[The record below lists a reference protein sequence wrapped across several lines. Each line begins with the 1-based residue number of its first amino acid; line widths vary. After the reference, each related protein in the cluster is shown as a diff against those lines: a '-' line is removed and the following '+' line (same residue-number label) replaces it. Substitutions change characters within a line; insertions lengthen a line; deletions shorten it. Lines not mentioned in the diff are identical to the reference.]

1 MVFSREHEIQ
11 KNHCDRISAMPS
23 GIIRVHPVDPCSNS
37 RSTPRSIAIAIG
49 FAIAIETLW
58 LSLSAVPTA
67 QVESTNPKRII
78 RIESHPCLQLS
89 SAFILTIH
97 VPDTGSTPR
106 SIAIAIGIAIAIA
119 IEISRLS
126 DTKFKGAVW
135 LPHSGRHPGQPTGNE
150 SIAIPIAIA
159 IARRMDAGRRYTGRT
174 WLRVAYRAKHNASHA
189 CRFEVSPQQP
199 GRDGLFENS
208 QITILMISI
217 LLHFNRD

>member
-1 MVFSREHEIQ
+1 MAFPVCRANGTGREHEPQ
-11 KNHCDRISAMPS
+11 ENHSDRISSMPS
-23 GIIRVHPVDPCSNS
+23 AIIRVHPDHPCS
-37 RSTPRSIAIAIG
+37 RHG
-49 FAIAIETLW
+49 FD
-58 LSLSAVPTA
+58 P
-67 QVESTNPKRII
+67 
-78 RIESHPCLQLS
+78 
-89 SAFILTIH
+89 TIH
-97 VPDTGSTPR
+97 R
-106 SIAIAIGIAIAIA
+106 YRYRIAIAIA